1 MIGTLVSGTFILL
14 ILLVI
19 YAVVD
24 SVLEILEYKI
34 ENNKKEKDAN
44 TNTDKSRR
52 QE

>member
-1 MIGTLVSGTFILL
+1 MISTLISGTFILL

>member
-1 MIGTLVSGTFILL
+1 MIEMIISGTFILL

-34 ENNKKEKDAN
+34 ENDKKEKDAN
-44 TNTDKSRR
+44 TNSNKSGR

>member
-44 TNTDKSRR
+44 TNTDKSGR